1 MEEYFDFDY
10 YPYEE
15 EPQELLE
22 YIAFAGESLENHDKI
37 VTEPE
42 IVEALKTIYD
52 PEIPV
57 NIYDLG
63 LIYTV
68 DIDDIGDV
76 KVGMSLTAPGCPVAG
91 EMPGWV
97 SDAVAALEGAGKVET
112 KIVWEPSW
120 NPDMMSDDAKM
131 ILDIP

>member
-15 EPQELLE
+15 EPQELTE
-22 YIAFAGESLENHDKI
+22 YVAFAGESLENHDKI

-42 IVEALKTIYD
+42 IIEILKNIYD

-63 LIYTV
+63 LIYAV